1 MLVCAFKFRWLART
15 VADYEVYDKLTFK
28 SLVTVSQWPA
38 SKPRASSTVFCFLF
52 FVFCFLFFVFFGET
66 RAFWI

>member
-38 SKPRASSTVFCFLF
+38 SKPRASSTVFF
-52 FVFCFLFFVFFGET
+52 FFFFGET